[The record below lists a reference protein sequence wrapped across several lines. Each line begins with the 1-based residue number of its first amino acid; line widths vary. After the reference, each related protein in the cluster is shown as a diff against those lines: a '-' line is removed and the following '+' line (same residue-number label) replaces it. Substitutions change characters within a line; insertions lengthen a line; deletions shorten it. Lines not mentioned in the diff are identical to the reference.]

1 MIESYHYD
9 YKKRLGVR
17 TISSLYVEFDS
28 IAAVS
33 IECYKPWDE
42 EKQAKVEIMNVV
54 TSCKET
60 ISTESIGQTLLRL
73 ASTCY
78 MNRSFYYDIYD
89 IVRDYNYKI
98 EKLNKQAEFNY
109 WNQERPDKDK
119 KPIPKPSLGYYYF
132 YPVEWDENE
141 FKTSISKI
149 VRRLNDGVLKISDEF
164 TDLLNELERYPK
176 PLDPEN
182 PTFYHLHALGIAM
195 LQVDELINW
204 V

>member
-1 MIESYHYD
+1 MIESYQYD
-9 YKKRLGVR
+9 YKKGGRVK
-17 TISSLYVEFDS
+17 TVSSLYVELGS

-33 IECYKPWDE
+33 IECFKPWDE
-42 EKQAKVEIMNVV
+42 EKQAKVEVMNVV

-89 IVRDYNYKI
+89 IVRDYNHKI
-98 EKLNKQAEFNY
+98 EKLNEQAEHNY
-109 WNQERPDKDK
+109 WNQPYPDKDK

-182 PTFYHLHALGIAM
+182 SAYHHLNALGIAM
-195 LQVDELINW
+195 LEADTVINW
-204 V
+204 I